1 MGEQVIVLTDLT
13 KQYGNFTAV
22 DHIRLNI
29 QKGEIFGLLGPNGA
43 GKSTTILMMLGLTE
57 PTSGTVE
64 ICGINSTT
72 HPIEVKRKIGYLPED
87 VGFYDDMTGPE
98 NLIYTARLNG
108 IPDGEA
114 KEKAMELMKRV
125 GLEDQLKKKTGKYS
139 RGMRQ
144 RLGLADVLIKN
155 PEIIILDEPTSGIDP
170 AGVQEF
176 IELIHWLSKKEGLTV
191 LFSSHHLDQV
201 QKVCDRVG
209 LFSSGKLLAL
219 IDMAELK
226 EKKQE
231 LSDIYNHYFEEKDMN
246 KVNHPFWV
254 IVNKEIADHVK
265 SWRFIILIG
274 IIALTC
280 MGSLYTALTNIGAA
294 IKPNDPDGS
303 FLFLKLFTAS
313 DGTLPSFV
321 LFINFLGP
329 LLGIALGFDAVNS
342 EQNKGTLS
350 RMLSQPIHRDC
361 IINAKFVAA
370 LIVIGIM
377 LFVLGFLVMGFG
389 LVAIGIPPTAE
400 EFWRIVFFIIT
411 SIFYVAFWLNLA
423 ILFSL
428 RFRQAATSA
437 LASVAVWLFFS
448 IFYTM
453 IVNLVAKGLSP
464 SEMASPYQIISYQKF
479 ILGLMRLAPSELFNE
494 ATTTLLMP
502 SVRSLGPLTMEQ
514 VQGAIPS
521 PLPLGQSLLVVWP
534 QLTGLIAATVICFA
548 ISYSMFMRREIR
560 SR

>member
-1 MGEQVIVLTDLT
+1 M
-13 KQYGNFTAV
+13 
-22 DHIRLNI
+22 
-29 QKGEIFGLLGPNGA
+29 
-43 GKSTTILMMLGLTE
+43 
-57 PTSGTVE
+57 
-64 ICGINSTT
+64 
-72 HPIEVKRKIGYLPED
+72 RK
-87 VGFYDDMTGPE
+87 
-98 NLIYTARLNG
+98 
-108 IPDGEA
+108 
-114 KEKAMELMKRV
+114 
-125 GLEDQLKKKTGKYS
+125 
-139 RGMRQ
+139 
-144 RLGLADVLIKN
+144 
-155 PEIIILDEPTSGIDP
+155 
-170 AGVQEF
+170 
-176 IELIHWLSKKEGLTV
+176 
-191 LFSSHHLDQV
+191 
-201 QKVCDRVG
+201 
-209 LFSSGKLLAL
+209 
-219 IDMAELK
+219 
-226 EKKQE
+226 
-231 LSDIYNHYFEEKDMN
+231 EEKDMS

-254 IVNKEIADHVK
+254 IVHKEVSDHVR
-265 SWRFIILIG
+265 SWRFLILIG

-294 IKPNDPDGS
+294 IKPNDPDSS

-370 LIVIGIM
+370 LIVM
-377 LFVLGFLVMGFG
+377 GFLVMGFG
-389 LVAIGIPPTAE
+389 LIAIGIPPTAE
-400 EFWRIVFFIIT
+400 EFWRIVFFLIT
-411 SIFYVAFWLNLA
+411 SVFYVAFWLNLA

-448 IFYTM
+448 VFYTM

-464 SEMASPYQIISYQKF
+464 SQMASPYQIISYQKF

-502 SVRSLGPLTMEQ
+502 SVRSIGPLTMEQ

-548 ISYSMFMRREIR
+548 ISYIMFMRREIR

>member
-1 MGEQVIVLTDLT
+1 M
-13 KQYGNFTAV
+13 
-22 DHIRLNI
+22 
-29 QKGEIFGLLGPNGA
+29 
-43 GKSTTILMMLGLTE
+43 
-57 PTSGTVE
+57 
-64 ICGINSTT
+64 
-72 HPIEVKRKIGYLPED
+72 RKE
-87 VGFYDDMTGPE
+87 E
-98 NLIYTARLNG
+98 NN
-108 IPDGEA
+108 
-114 KEKAMELMKRV
+114 
-125 GLEDQLKKKTGKYS
+125 
-139 RGMRQ
+139 
-144 RLGLADVLIKN
+144 
-155 PEIIILDEPTSGIDP
+155 
-170 AGVQEF
+170 
-176 IELIHWLSKKEGLTV
+176 
-191 LFSSHHLDQV
+191 
-201 QKVCDRVG
+201 
-209 LFSSGKLLAL
+209 
-219 IDMAELK
+219 
-226 EKKQE
+226 
-231 LSDIYNHYFEEKDMN
+231 MN
-246 KVNHPFWV
+246 EVNHPFWV
-254 IVNKEIADHVK
+254 IVNKEISDHVK

-313 DGTLPSFV
+313 DGTLPSFT

-361 IINAKFVAA
+361 IINAKFMAGCIIITVTIIVAA
-370 LIVIGIM
+370 LIVIGVM

-389 LVAIGIPPTAE
+389 LIAIGIPPTAE

-448 IFYTM
+448 VFYTM

-464 SEMASPYQIISYQKF
+464 SQMASPYQIISYQKF

-548 ISYSMFMRREIR
+548 ISYIMFMRREIR

>member
-1 MGEQVIVLTDLT
+1 M
-13 KQYGNFTAV
+13 
-22 DHIRLNI
+22 
-29 QKGEIFGLLGPNGA
+29 
-43 GKSTTILMMLGLTE
+43 
-57 PTSGTVE
+57 
-64 ICGINSTT
+64 
-72 HPIEVKRKIGYLPED
+72 RK
-87 VGFYDDMTGPE
+87 
-98 NLIYTARLNG
+98 
-108 IPDGEA
+108 
-114 KEKAMELMKRV
+114 
-125 GLEDQLKKKTGKYS
+125 
-139 RGMRQ
+139 
-144 RLGLADVLIKN
+144 
-155 PEIIILDEPTSGIDP
+155 
-170 AGVQEF
+170 
-176 IELIHWLSKKEGLTV
+176 
-191 LFSSHHLDQV
+191 
-201 QKVCDRVG
+201 
-209 LFSSGKLLAL
+209 
-219 IDMAELK
+219 
-226 EKKQE
+226 
-231 LSDIYNHYFEEKDMN
+231 EEKDMN

-254 IVNKEIADHVK
+254 IVHKEISDHVK
-265 SWRFIILIG
+265 SWRFLILIG

-294 IKPNDPDGS
+294 IKPDDPDSS

-389 LVAIGIPPTAE
+389 LIAIGIPPTAE
-400 EFWRIVFFIIT
+400 EFWRIVFFLIT

-437 LASVAVWLFFS
+437 LASVAV
-448 IFYTM
+448 YTM

-464 SEMASPYQIISYQKF
+464 SQMASPYQIISYQKF

-502 SVRSLGPLTMEQ
+502 SVRSIGPLTMEQ

-548 ISYSMFMRREIR
+548 ISYIMFMRREIR

>member
-1 MGEQVIVLTDLT
+1 M
-13 KQYGNFTAV
+13 
-22 DHIRLNI
+22 
-29 QKGEIFGLLGPNGA
+29 
-43 GKSTTILMMLGLTE
+43 
-57 PTSGTVE
+57 
-64 ICGINSTT
+64 
-72 HPIEVKRKIGYLPED
+72 RK
-87 VGFYDDMTGPE
+87 
-98 NLIYTARLNG
+98 
-108 IPDGEA
+108 EA
-114 KEKAMELMKRV
+114 K
-125 GLEDQLKKKTGKYS
+125 
-139 RGMRQ
+139 GM
-144 RLGLADVLIKN
+144 
-155 PEIIILDEPTSGIDP
+155 S
-170 AGVQEF
+170 
-176 IELIHWLSKKEGLTV
+176 
-191 LFSSHHLDQV
+191 
-201 QKVCDRVG
+201 
-209 LFSSGKLLAL
+209 
-219 IDMAELK
+219 
-226 EKKQE
+226 
-231 LSDIYNHYFEEKDMN
+231 

-254 IVNKEIADHVK
+254 IVHKEISDHVK
-265 SWRFIILIG
+265 SWRFLILIG

-294 IKPNDPDGS
+294 IKPDDPDSS

-389 LVAIGIPPTAE
+389 LIAIGIPPTAE
-400 EFWRIVFFIIT
+400 EFWRIVFFLIT
-411 SIFYVAFWLNLA
+411 SIFYVAF
-423 ILFSL
+423 
-428 RFRQAATSA
+428 SA

-448 IFYTM
+448 VFYTM

-464 SEMASPYQIISYQKF
+464 SQMASPYQIISYQKF

-502 SVRSLGPLTMEQ
+502 SVRSIGPLTMEQ

-548 ISYSMFMRREIR
+548 ISYIMFMRREIR